1 MRLWEGQ
8 SSEVRRVVIYLA
20 IGGIVSL
27 ENLASV
33 LLFSRQHALHYVAY
47 IVLAQE
53 ISIIFSFLLN
63 DRFTF
68 GNLHTVKRA
77 WYVRC
82 LRFHGVAAL
91 SGIVIVTISSL
102 LHYLAFAPLV
112 AQSAAIGFTTIM
124 NFVIHRFWTYRGP
137 RHAPVLIPHDV
148 VTVEQVV
155 ETAL

>member
-1 MRLWEGQ
+1 MRLWEGR
-8 SSEVRRVVIYLA
+8 SSEVRRVIIYLA
-20 IGGIVSL
+20 IGAVISV
-27 ENLASV
+27 ENLVSV
-33 LLFSRQHALHYVAY
+33 LLLSRQHVLHYVAY

-53 ISIIFSFLLN
+53 ISILFSFFLN

-68 GNLHTVKRA
+68 GNLHTVKRV

-91 SGIVIVTISSL
+91 SGIVIVSISTL
-102 LHYLAFAPLV
+102 LHYLRFTPLV
-112 AQSAAIGFTTIM
+112 AQSVAIGFTTVA
-124 NFVIHRFWTYRGP
+124 NFVVHRFWTYRSP

-148 VTVEQVV
+148 ATVEQVV